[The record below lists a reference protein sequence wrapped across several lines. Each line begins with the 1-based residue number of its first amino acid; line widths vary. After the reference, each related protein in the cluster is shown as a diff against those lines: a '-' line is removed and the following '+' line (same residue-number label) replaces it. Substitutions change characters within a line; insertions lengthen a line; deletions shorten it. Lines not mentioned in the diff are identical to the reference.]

1 MTKSWTGIAA
11 AMSLLA
17 GAALAAAEDAVTPG
31 SLTARPTLSCV
42 GLRWLLQGDDNLN
55 ATCTVR
61 YRRKGTTQWRP
72 ALPLF
77 RSMYRYGR
85 TKRNRLA
92 GSILHLAPGTT
103 YEVRLALAD
112 PDGGSTEKQ
121 ITVATRAVPRPPA
134 GGREVHVR
142 PGKLSE
148 AQAAARP
155 GDTLILAKGTH
166 GEDFTFNKSGEP
178 GKRIIF
184 RGPDDG
190 EAVFGG
196 TVVIGAKHVWLDR
209 LTVRLSRKARGIL
222 GGRAADVV
230 ISRCRVE
237 GAHYCVSA
245 YGDEWTVIDNVL
257 IGNKRTD
264 KTTSYMSGE
273 GVEFAGRG
281 HVAAFNDIS
290 WVADGTSYGNGDID
304 VCNNRIHDTTDD
316 FIEPDYGHDNYRVWH
331 NRCWMGHNA
340 LSFQPIN
347 GGPWYI
353 IGNQFTGMR
362 PHVFKVRSG
371 SGPRVIA
378 GNTFICGPGGYTM
391 NIHGLW
397 QGIWVNN
404 FWAQLPKRRLGYSPV
419 RIDKARYGRMAHNA
433 YDTGGD
439 PIWKLSRHY
448 TLADMQKE
456 GLEQNSMMVRAGE
469 ALANVPADLRKGT
482 AAAVLAR
489 TGGRLVDVG
498 TILPNVLGPFRGKA
512 PDIGAHEVG
521 LGTPWVGPRR
531 YTPDGLAYG
540 LPTGWQVAGADRL
553 AEYASLGAP
562 AKPGNVKLLLTR
574 RRPGAFLLVAF
585 QPADGD
591 ERWRLFSQI
600 VETPPAAAGTEKPAH
615 FRDGLAARLGR
626 RRAGRAEL
634 AVLVGARVEPDGVLK
649 ILGGCAREDLPR
661 LRRQLFTFVRSLY
674 Y

>member
-1 MTKSWTGIAA
+1 MLTHCAGIVGAISVLAA
-11 AMSLLA
+11 
-17 GAALAAAEDAVTPG
+17 GGLAAANNAVTPV
-31 SLTARPTLSCV
+31 SLTAKPTLSCI
-42 GLRWLLQGDDNLN
+42 GLKWMLQGDDNRN

-61 YRRKGTTQWRP
+61 YRRKGATQWRN
-72 ALPLF
+72 ALPMF

-92 GSILHLAPGTT
+92 GSIFHLAPGTA
-103 YEVRLALAD
+103 YEVRLVLSD
-112 PDGGSTEKQ
+112 PDGGGTQKQ
-121 ITVATRAVPRPPA
+121 MTVATRAVPRPLA

-166 GEDFTFNKSGEP
+166 GENFTFNKSGEP

-190 EAVFGG
+190 EAIFGG
-196 TVVIGAKHVWLDR
+196 TVRIEAKHVWLDG
-209 LTVRLSRKARGIL
+209 LTVRLSKKGRAIV
-222 GGRAADVV
+222 GGRSADVV
-230 ISRCRVE
+230 ISRCKVE

-245 YGDEWTVIDNVL
+245 YGADWTVIDNVL
-257 IGNKRTD
+257 IGNKQTD
-264 KTTSYMSGE
+264 KKTSYMSGE
-273 GVEFAGRG
+273 GVEFGGRG

-290 WVADGTSYGNGDID
+290 WVADGTSYGSGDID
-304 VCNNRIHDTTDD
+304 ICNNLIHDVTDD

-353 IGNQFTGMR
+353 FGNQLTGMN
-362 PHVFKVRSG
+362 PHVFKIRSG

-404 FWAQLPKRRLGYSPV
+404 FWAQLPKRRLGYSSV
-419 RIDKARYGRMAHNA
+419 RINKARYGRMDHNA

-439 PIWKLSRHY
+439 PIWKLSKHY

-456 GLEQNSMMVRAGE
+456 GLEQNSMMVRTSKVLAG
-469 ALANVPADLRKGT
+469 VPADLRKGT
-482 AAAVLAR
+482 AGAVLAK
-489 TGGRLVDVG
+489 GAGPLVDAG
-498 TILPNVLGPFRGKA
+498 ARLPNILGPFRGKA

-521 LGTPWVGPRR
+521 LGMPWVGPRR
-531 YTPDGLAYG
+531 YTADGLAYG
-540 LPTGWQVAGADRL
+540 LPMGWQVASVDSL
-553 AEYASLGAP
+553 AAYAPLGAP
-562 AKPGNVKLLLTR
+562 AKPGKVKLLLTR
-574 RRPGAFLLVAF
+574 RQPRAFLLVTFEPVDKDPWGRF
-585 QPADGD
+585 Q
-591 ERWRLFSQI
+591 QI
-600 VETPPAAAGTEKPAH
+600 ISKPAAPRGTEGSAH
-615 FRDGLAARLGR
+615 FRDGLAARICR
-626 RRAGRAEL
+626 RRSGGAEA
-634 AVLVGARVEPDGVLK
+634 AVVVGARVEADGVLK
-649 ILGGCAREDLPR
+649 ILGGCARDDLPR
-661 LRRQLFTFVRSLY
+661 IRCQLFTFVRSLY